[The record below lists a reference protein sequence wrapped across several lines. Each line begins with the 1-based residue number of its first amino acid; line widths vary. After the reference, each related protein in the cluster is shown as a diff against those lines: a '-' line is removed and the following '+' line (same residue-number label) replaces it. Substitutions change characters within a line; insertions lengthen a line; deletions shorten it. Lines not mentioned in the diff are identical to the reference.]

1 MAMSIRPQ
9 EPFLAPSI
17 LSADFTRLADAL
29 ALLSRAERC
38 IVHVDVMD
46 GRFVPNIT
54 IGMPVV
60 AALRRETAQIL
71 DCHLMIADPAR
82 YALEFVKAGADWVSI
97 HQEADPHS
105 HRTLGA
111 IRQAGAKAGIV
122 LNPGTPVETLTD
134 LVGAFDYAL
143 LMSVNP
149 GFGGQSFIPR
159 VLDKVRRLD
168 AMRRNAGVPFLIEV
182 DGGVGPDNAA
192 ALTAAGA
199 DVLVAGNAVFGAA
212 DPLQAIAALVAAM
225 DAGRKS
231 VS

>member
-1 MAMSIRPQ
+1 MSIRPQ
-9 EPFLAPSI
+9 QPLLAPSI
-17 LSADFTRLADAL
+17 LSADYTRLAEAL
-29 ALLSRAERC
+29 ATLSSAERC

-46 GRFVPNIT
+46 GHFVPNIT

-60 AALRRETAQIL
+60 AGLRRETKQIL

-82 YALEFVKAGADWVSI
+82 YALEFVQAGADWVSI

-134 LVGAFDYAL
+134 LVGSFDYAL

-159 VLDKVRRLD
+159 VLDKIRRLD
-168 AMRRNAGVPFLIEV
+168 AMRQGGADFLIEV
-182 DGGVGPDNAA
+182 DGGVGPGNAA
-192 ALTAAGA
+192 ALVAAGA
-199 DVLVAGNAVFGAA
+199 DVLVAGNAVFGSG
-212 DPLQAIAALVAAM
+212 DPLRAIAELIAAM
-225 DAGRKS
+225 DEGRNAAG
-231 VS
+231 

>member
-1 MAMSIRPQ
+1 MSLRPQ
-9 EPFLAPSI
+9 ELLLAPSI

-29 ALLSRAERC
+29 AMLRSAQRC

-60 AALRRETAQIL
+60 AALRRETEQVL

-82 YALEFVKAGADWVSI
+82 YALEFVQAGADWVSI

-134 LVGAFDYAL
+134 LVGAFDHAL

-168 AMRRNAGVPFLIEV
+168 AMRRGAGIPFLIEV
-182 DGGVGPDNAA
+182 DGGVDPDNAG
-192 ALTAAGA
+192 ALVAAGA
-199 DVLVAGNAVFGAA
+199 DVLVAGNAVFKAA
-212 DPLQAIAALVAAM
+212 DPLKAIAALLAAM
-225 DAGRKS
+225 DAGRKAAP
-231 VS
+231 